1 MARASRGEPW
11 EKANNSF
18 ATTLLQLMKEQPV
31 TTQAQLAEIT
41 GKTRQTISQY
51 VNGVSEPGYDTLVKI
66 ADHFKVSL
74 DYLLGRSKAR
84 TLDNSIQAACNITG
98 LTERSIYALRRYM
111 DVDDGYLSLYEKYG
125 GRYAS
130 YAIDM
135 VNEFISFAL
144 NYDEDKT
151 PFKMYLAFRQQNEE
165 HRESVEKWIQMTQ
178 EERQA
183 HFFQMVDLH
192 QTTFQGGFYPLFS
205 KEASDYFRIAF
216 CDNFKDFLKDRY
228 PLAEMP
234 KQNSKE
240 D

>member
-18 ATTLLQLMKEQPV
+18 ATTLLRLMKEQPV

-98 LTERSIYALRRYM
+98 LTEESIYALRRYM
-111 DVDDGYLSLYEKYG
+111 DVDDGYLSLHAKYG
-125 GRYAS
+125 RRYAG

-144 NYDEDKT
+144 NYDEDKN

-183 HFFQMVDLH
+183 HSFQMVDLH

-205 KEASDYFRIAF
+205 EEASDYFRIAF
-216 CDNFKDFLKDRY
+216 CDSFKDFLKDRY
-228 PLAEMP
+228 PLAEIP